1 MMNPTQPMEPTDL
14 YASVNSL
21 EKTMEAAL
29 SVMYKI
35 DEFYFGPGAVAIA
48 VGQSGPTANTIHN
61 RLIQINNLAANL
73 NSKLLT
79 FQQLSGMNQ

>member
-1 MMNPTQPMEPTDL
+1 MNQTMSPFEPTDL
-14 YASVNSL
+14 NASVNSL
-21 EKTMEAAL
+21 EKTMESAL

-35 DEFYFGPGAVAIA
+35 DEFYFGAVPI
-48 VGQSGPTANTIHN
+48 VGGQSGATANTIAN
-61 RLIQINNLAANL
+61 RLLQLSNLAANL